1 MWITSSTFPHTVC
14 MHAGSQ
20 KRVMI
25 DGKRGGLVGYDSSE
39 SVVGGKKKRLLRPAS
54 PLLCYSEDIPSIHDP
69 ISYSKANSASLSGPS
84 LQETKR
90 ATRSTPAVLIL
101 LCFSSSNKW
110 SGGGLEKWGLTAAS
124 FFDDFLSLVLQT
136 FFQLFFKPIL

>member
-1 MWITSSTFPHTVC
+1 

-39 SVVGGKKKRLLRPAS
+39 SVGGKKASKAWPSLRD

-69 ISYSKANSASLSGPS
+69 ISYSKANSASGPS

-110 SGGGLEKWGLTAAS
+110 RE
-124 FFDDFLSLVLQT
+124 
-136 FFQLFFKPIL
+136 P